1 MSTSPRLLF
10 VVSALV
16 LGGAGFAAA
25 ATREPPPADTVTLQ
39 AEGVADWLKAGAP
52 TGKFS
57 TGSEL
62 FDAEWHFGTWQMAG
76 LGLAQH
82 AATHPDA
89 RTLDLGRM
97 DLCIERL
104 FSTEARA
111 FDKTS
116 WGVDPLDALDD
127 PRGHMAWLGY
137 TNLVLS
143 ARRAL
148 DPQGPWAQEN
158 DALSAA
164 LTRRFEAELAPETY
178 PGERYPV
185 DMAAGAASLM
195 LRARTLGQPP
205 PTVLTAWT
213 SALCSRWLVDGVL
226 VQSVARDGSAAD
238 KPRGS
243 GSFLAA
249 WFLSWGDPALG
260 AELYRG
266 ASARLF
272 TTLGPMGAMREYAPG
287 VDGGGDIDSG
297 PIVAGMG
304 VSATGFAI
312 GAALASGDEAT
323 AASLTATATFVGRPV
338 DNDGARHWATGAALG
353 GAPLADAILFA
364 MMATPDRSR

>member
-1 MSTSPRLLF
+1 MSNSRRVLL
-10 VVSALV
+10 VVTAL
-16 LGGAGFAAA
+16 LLTGAGLAAA
-25 ATREPPPADTVTLQ
+25 ATRPAPAADAVTLQ
-39 AEGVADWLKAGAP
+39 AEGVADWLEAGAP
-52 TGKFS
+52 TTEFT
-57 TGSEL
+57 TGSAL
-62 FDAEWHFGTWQMAG
+62 FDSEWHFGTWQMAG
-76 LGLAQH
+76 LGFAEH
-82 AATHPDA
+82 AATHPEDRA
-89 RTLDLGRM
+89 RDLGRM

-104 FSTEARA
+104 FAAEARA

-116 WGVDPLDALDD
+116 WGVDPLDALND

-148 DPQGPWAQEN
+148 DPHGPWAKEN

-164 LTRRFEAELAPETY
+164 LTRRFDAQLAPETY

-195 LRARTLGQPP
+195 LRARALGEPLP
-205 PTVLTAWT
+205 ALLTAWT
-213 SALCSRWLVDGVL
+213 SALRSRWIVDGVL
-226 VQSVARDGSAAD
+226 VQSVAQDGSATD

-272 TTLGPMGAMREYAPG
+272 TTLGPLGAMREYPPG

-323 AASLTATATFVGRPV
+323 AKTLTATATLVGRPV
-338 DNDGARHWATGAALG
+338 DERGARHWATGAALG

-364 MMATPDRSR
+364 MMATPNRSP